1 MQLDP
6 MVHDQFVQDF
16 GINMLNTLT
25 LRENRVVAHRRR
37 IFVFDERG
45 GMFGGEGSRLSEYQN
60 LTTGVFHSRQRQIVG
75 VRYRC
80 RPNTLESAEVG
91 AFHTHPV
98 AFSKSLKQIRTRIER
113 LLWMSDMDRKAFLK
127 QYELYGYEWHFIG
140 AMDIGCFH
148 IDDVR
153 RDIREP
159 RLVLRYD
166 RLEEAVAH
174 LAPQIRFYDEIL
186 KRHAIHTH
194 NPNRELLEHIVRD
207 VTTQK
212 DDLLTILHN
221 HDMEE
226 LQTLAGKVAQRFQL
240 LGYTSRQV
248 SQLVKRTVHKFDV
261 TTPPAQFHDHL
272 RNAYDRLSFLT
283 S

>member
-6 MVHDQFVQDF
+6 MVHDQFVRDF

-45 GMFGGEGSRLSEYQN
+45 GMFGGEQGVLNEYQN
-60 LTTGVFHSRQRQIVG
+60 LTTGVFHSRQRHIVG
-75 VRYRC
+75 VKYRC
-80 RPNTLESAEVG
+80 RPNTLSGDEVG

-98 AFSKSLKQIRTRIER
+98 AYSKSLRQIRQRIDR
-113 LLWMSDMDRKAFLK
+113 LLWMSDMDMKAFLK
-127 QYELYGYEWHFIG
+127 QHELYGYQWHFIG

-148 IDDVR
+148 IDDVK

-159 RLVLRYD
+159 RLVMRYEKM
-166 RLEEAVAH
+166 EEAVEH
-174 LAPQIRFYDEIL
+174 LAPQIQFYDQIL
-186 KRHAIHTH
+186 QPHVIATH
-194 NPNRELLEHIVRD
+194 NPNRELLEHIVRE

-226 LQTLAGKVAQRFQL
+226 LQALASKVAMRFQL

-248 SQLVKRTVHKFDV
+248 SQLVKRTVRKFDV
-261 TTPPAQFHDHL
+261 MTPPAQFHDHL
-272 RNAYDRLSFLT
+272 RSAYDRLSFLT